1 MITRYFI
8 DDTTLVKNSYS
19 NPHEDRM
26 MMNED
31 PKEEKFDDQ
40 YLGLSEVSSRK
51 PKSSLNK
58 FNSFW
63 NTNTLQIIAGSV
75 QIMAGMSIVGIT
87 ILGLLQPLWI
97 AAILSMLGSVSS
109 MFGVYMIFQSVSS
122 TGKFDT
128 LINQSIKRVIRD
140 QN

>member
-1 MITRYFI
+1 
-8 DDTTLVKNSYS
+8 
-19 NPHEDRM
+19 
-26 MMNED
+26 MMNDD
-31 PKEEKFDDQ
+31 PKEKESGDQ
-40 YLGLSEVSSRK
+40 NLGLGYVNKK
-51 PKSSLNK
+51 PDTSLHKLN
-58 FNSFW
+58 FYWNSD
-63 NTNTLQIIAGSV
+63 TLQIIAGSI
-75 QIMAGMSIVGIT
+75 QIIAGMSIVGIT

>member
-1 MITRYFI
+1 
-8 DDTTLVKNSYS
+8 
-19 NPHEDRM
+19 M

-109 MFGVYMIFQSVSS
+109 MFGVYMIFQAVSDS
-122 TGKFDT
+122 GTFDT

>member
-1 MITRYFI
+1 
-8 DDTTLVKNSYS
+8 
-19 NPHEDRM
+19 

-31 PKEEKFDDQ
+31 SKEKRSEDQ
-40 YLGLSEVSSRK
+40 YLGLSSVSSLQK
-51 PKSSLNK
+51 KSSLNT
-58 FNSFW
+58 FNTYW
-63 NTNTLQIIAGSV
+63 NSDTLQIIAGSI
-75 QIMAGMSIVGIT
+75 QIIAGMSIVGIT

-109 MFGVYMIFQSVSS
+109 MFGVYMIFQAVSTS
-122 TGKFDT
+122 GKFDS